1 MSNTPANRPS
11 TARKRTPADER
22 KREAELNEDF
32 TIEVDGTRYTLV
44 PADITGLTEMK
55 VRRETGMSVT
65 ELLEKIQAHPGMDLI
80 GCFMYACEVAAGR
93 DADLEKILGSVS
105 YASEF
110 DVVDGE
116 GEPVPQP

>member
-1 MSNTPANRPS
+1 MSNTQRPS
-11 TARKRTPADER
+11 TARKRTPADEK
-22 KREAELNEDF
+22 KREAELDRDF
-32 TIEVDGTRYTLV
+32 TIRVDDTAYTLV

-65 ELLEKIQAHPGMDLI
+65 ELIDKLQSHPGMDLI
-80 GCFMYACEVAAGR
+80 GCFMYACEIAAGR
-93 DADLEKILGSVS
+93 EANLEKILGSVS

-116 GEPVPQP
+116 GNPVPQP